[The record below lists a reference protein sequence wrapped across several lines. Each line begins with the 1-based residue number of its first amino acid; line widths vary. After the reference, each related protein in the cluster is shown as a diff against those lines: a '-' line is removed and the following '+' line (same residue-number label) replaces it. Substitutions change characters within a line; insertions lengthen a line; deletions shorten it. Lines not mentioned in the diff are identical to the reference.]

1 MKKQKLLAS
10 ILASPH
16 NVSFSDAKK
25 LVIAFGFR
33 LVRIKG
39 SHHIFVHDEIDKIV
53 NLQSVKGQSKAYQL
67 REFLRLVETYNLT
80 LEGDREGES

>member
-39 SHHIFVHDEIDKIV
+39 IIIFSFMTKSTRSSIC
-53 NLQSVKGQSKAYQL
+53 NLLKAN
-67 REFLRLVETYNLT
+67 RKLT
-80 LEGDREGES
+80 SYVSS